1 MIFPTNRAIAI
12 GAAVLAATVSATPA
26 QAEGPDLHGGVIAG
40 LERTDTGP
48 GVGARDG
55 FYYGV
60 NLGADWSLGP
70 IKAGVEGE
78 LGESTARASDLPG
91 QPAQGLFAN
100 AVVRLTVPV
109 TGGTRVFARGGYAY
123 HRIDR
128 TAAPDFDGHGYVV
141 GAGAEVDLVGNV
153 ALRGEYRYSDYGQA
167 VRGQHFVAGLTFRF

>member
-1 MIFPTNRAIAI
+1 MTIPTNHRIAFTV
-12 GAAVLAATVSATPA
+12 AALAAALGATPA
-26 QAEGPDLHGGVIAG
+26 LADSPELHGRIVAG

-48 GVGARDG
+48 GAGARNG

-60 NLGADWSLGP
+60 NLGADWTLGP

-78 LGESTARASDLPG
+78 LGESSARASDLPG

-109 TGGTRVFARGGYAY
+109 TGGARVFARGGYAY

-141 GAGAEVDLVGNV
+141 GAGAEVDLFDNV
-153 ALRGEYRYSDYGQA
+153 SLRGEYRFSDYGQA
-167 VRGQHFVAGLTFRF
+167 VRGQHFVAGLSYRF

>member
-1 MIFPTNRAIAI
+1 MTFPTNQGISIA
-12 GAAVLAATVSATPA
+12 AAVLAAAVSATPA
-26 QAEGPDLHGGVIAG
+26 QAEGPELHGGIVAG

-48 GVGARDG
+48 GAGARDG
-55 FYYGV
+55 FYYGA
-60 NLGADWSLGP
+60 NLAADWSLGP

-78 LGESTARASDLPG
+78 LGESRARATDLPG

-109 TGGTRVFARGGYAY
+109 TDGTRVFARGGYAY

-128 TAAPDFDGHGYVV
+128 TAAPDFDGHGYVM

-167 VRGQHFVAGLTFRF
+167 VRGQHFLAGLTFRF